1 MPDRR
6 KSTALKDALFNGHR
20 KRFPTKELLV
30 VCDSCNQ
37 AVSSSDK
44 LCPFCGSVLETG
56 AWRNA
61 GSKPSRWPLL
71 RRQMMLSWLKL
82 MPLAAFGLIVIY
94 FAALVICLVVLA
106 LIFGSLAFLVTI
118 VGRTSAIYGQM
129 IGNAQSNGIGVA
141 LLLIGVVIAL
151 LLLLLGAHRFWQKR
165 PPK

>member
-1 MPDRR
+1 
-6 KSTALKDALFNGHR
+6 
-20 KRFPTKELLV
+20 
-30 VCDSCNQ
+30 
-37 AVSSSDK
+37 
-44 LCPFCGSVLETG
+44 
-56 AWRNA
+56 
-61 GSKPSRWPLL
+61 
-71 RRQMMLSWLKL
+71 MLSWLKL